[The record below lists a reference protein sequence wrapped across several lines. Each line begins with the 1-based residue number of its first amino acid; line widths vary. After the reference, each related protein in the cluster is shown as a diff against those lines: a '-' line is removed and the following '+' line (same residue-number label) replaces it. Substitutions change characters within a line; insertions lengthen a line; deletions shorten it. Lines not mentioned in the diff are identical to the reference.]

1 MANWP
6 HRAAR
11 NRIHARCSRPLK
23 TAVEPFTDAL
33 APLHIARASSA
44 RERYKNQADRL
55 SVAPPAGPAPREPH
69 GPGIRERGPGG
80 PLFSASVGRPGAVH
94 RSAAPCSPTGSPRS
108 TIGARGLSFRVRNGS
123 GRATP
128 ALAADRWAAP
138 AGPGGPRALR
148 AAQRKEPSSDTGAAR
163 PRVARPLPPP
173 RRHPARRMSAPSA
186 CVGEELGR
194 SAPLG

>member
-1 MANWP
+1 MGI
-6 HRAAR
+6 RQ
-11 NRIHARCSRPLK
+11 
-23 TAVEPFTDAL
+23 
-33 APLHIARASSA
+33 IAFQS
-44 RERYKNQADRL
+44 
-55 SVAPPAGPAPREPH
+55 PPAGPAPREPH

-94 RSAAPCSPTGSPRS
+94 RSAAPRSPTGSPRS

-148 AAQRKEPSSDTGAAR
+148 AAQRKEPFVGHGSGSSSRGAS
-163 PRVARPLPPP
+163 PP
-173 RRHPARRMSAPSA
+173 APSA
-186 CVGEELGR
+186 APGTAHERPVGVRGGR
-194 SAPLG
+194 ARAISTARLRASRPLHLRPVDGVFYPGPYRKEN